1 MSDEALMIYLLVHTV
16 FVVATILILTKKDI
30 WGEGRMR
37 TIINALIVIMVAFIS
52 YRVGHFMGI
61 YDYVQMVERWAKKEE
76 ENG

>member
-1 MSDEALMIYLLVHTV
+1 
-16 FVVATILILTKKDI
+16 
-30 WGEGRMR
+30 MR
-37 TIINALIVIMVAFIS
+37 TIINALIIIMVALIS